1 VRAIEKKDPGREAG
15 VEAVSLEE
23 EEERYRR

>member
-1 VRAIEKKDPGREAG
+1 MEKKDPGREAG

-23 EEERYRR
+23 EEERYRG